1 MFSLDQAGEW
11 RHEVATQRYAV
22 PFFVK
27 DEAAFRRGYPP
38 GSRERCGP
46 HHQACCLLAV
56 AAQCQGVQS
65 GSTYPTCY
73 LLMCSR

>member
-1 MFSLDQAGEW
+1 MQVFSLDQAGEW

-38 GSRERCGP
+38 GSRERWGP
-46 HHQACCLLAV
+46 
-56 AAQCQGVQS
+56 
-65 GSTYPTCY
+65 P
-73 LLMCSR
+73 